1 MNTRQPADP
10 SAEIMSVD
18 PGDSFEQ
25 WHEVTCRNYSR
36 SECERDRRE
45 PFAAHIAMRQF
56 GALGLSAIGSG
67 AGVAKLRR
75 TATHIR
81 GDQRDHFMLFLV
93 TVGEIGIDQD
103 GREASASASGF
114 FLYDQT
120 RPLVVDFKTAYRARM
135 LSIPR
140 PMLTARI
147 GGTRDFSARSISGS
161 SKLGALVA
169 TLIGQLDGFGPETR
183 PDIVE
188 RIGAST
194 LDFIAAAIAVE
205 AGGTLPG
212 DGTEHRLSG
221 AAKAF
226 LRANL
231 ADSALDVATI
241 ARALNTSTRSLNR
254 AFALEG
260 TTPMRWL
267 WLLRLDAAHRALATG
282 RARNVTDA
290 AFAHGFNDVSHFSR
304 AFRNAFDTPPRS
316 VLRPARRS

>member
-1 MNTRQPADP
+1 MSTNDRKAP
-10 SAEIMSVD
+10 SGLMSVD
-18 PGDSFEQ
+18 AGDSFEQ

-36 SECERDRRE
+36 SECEREGRG
-45 PFAAHIAMRQF
+45 PFAANIAMRQF
-56 GALGLSAIGSG
+56 GALGLSQVASAAG
-67 AGVAKLRR
+67 AAKLRR
-75 TATHIR
+75 TASHIR
-81 GDQRDHFMLFLV
+81 DDQRDHFMLFLV
-93 TVGEIGIDQD
+93 TAGEIGIDQD
-103 GREASASASGF
+103 GREASARSSDF

-120 RPLVVDFKTAYRARM
+120 RPLTVAFKPTYRARM

-140 PMLTARI
+140 PMLTARV
-147 GGTRDFSARSISGS
+147 GGTRGCTARKVAGT

-169 TLIGQLDGFGPETR
+169 TLVGQFDAFGPETR
-183 PDIVE
+183 PDVVE

-194 LDFIAAAIAVE
+194 LDIIAAAIAVE

-212 DGTEHRLSG
+212 DATEHRLSG

-231 ADSALDVATI
+231 HDPALELTTI

-254 AFALEG
+254 AFALDG

-267 WLLRLDAAHRALATG
+267 WQLRLDAAHRALAAG
-282 RARNVTDA
+282 RMRSVTDA

-304 AFRNAFDTPPRS
+304 AFRHAFGKPPRS
-316 VLRPARRS
+316 VLKPARPA

>member
-1 MNTRQPADP
+1 MSTRQPTDP

-18 PGDSFEQ
+18 AGNSFEE
-25 WHEVTCRNYSR
+25 WHEVTCWNYSR
-36 SECERDRRE
+36 SEFERDRHER
-45 PFAAHIAMRQF
+45 FAAHITMRQF
-56 GALGLSAIGSG
+56 GALGLSTIESG
-67 AGVAKLRR
+67 VGVAKLRR
-75 TATHIR
+75 TAIHIR

-93 TVGEIGIDQD
+93 TAGEIGIDQD
-103 GREASASASGF
+103 GREASASASDF

-120 RPLVVDFKTAYRARM
+120 RPLVVDFKTTYRARM

-140 PMLTARI
+140 PMLTARV
-147 GGTRDFSARSISGS
+147 GGTRDLTARSIAGG

-183 PDIVE
+183 PNIVE

-194 LDFIAAAIAVE
+194 LDFIATANAVE

-212 DGTEHRLSG
+212 DQTEHRLSA

-231 ADSALDVATI
+231 DDPALDAATI
-241 ARALNTSTRSLNR
+241 TRALNTSPRSLNR

-282 RARNVTDA
+282 RTRSVTDA

-304 AFRNAFDTPPRS
+304 AFRNAFGTPPRS